1 VKKRHLVPVVAA
13 LAGALAVPAAVAAPA
28 APAASTTSTTSTVSS
43 TTGTRSLASVLLAD
57 GNRFDRNWYDYDIVT
72 EAVLAVL
79 AAKPDSPVGL
89 LTRGEVPLTAFLPND
104 RAFQVL
110 AADLTGRW
118 YDKESQVF
126 DALAGAVGIDALEAV
141 LLYHVVPGAPI
152 TSRDALRSDS
162 ASLATALPGASITV
176 DVLSRWLRLI
186 RLVDNDRNDADPLV
200 NPRALDLNKGN
211 RQIAHG
217 LVLVLRP
224 KDL

>member
-89 LTRGEVPLTAFLPND
+89 LTRGEVRLTAFLPND

-126 DALAGAVGIDALEAV
+126 DALAGAVGTDALEAV
-141 LLYHVVPGAPI
+141 LLYHVVPGDAI
-152 TSRDALRSDS
+152 TSRDALRSDG

-186 RLVDNDRNDADPLV
+186 RLDDNDRNDADPLV